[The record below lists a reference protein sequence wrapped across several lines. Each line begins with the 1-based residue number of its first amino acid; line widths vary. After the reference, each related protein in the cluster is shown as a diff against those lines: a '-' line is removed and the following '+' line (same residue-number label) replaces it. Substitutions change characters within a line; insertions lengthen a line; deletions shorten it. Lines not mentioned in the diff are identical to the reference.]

1 MTGDG
6 LGPQATDLLREA
18 HRDVPSHARRAQ
30 MWEGIE
36 AGVVAGGTVAA
47 AGTVKALSGLTKVL
61 LGAVIGGALVAG
73 LTASL
78 VPPKLNDDLSM
89 VGSPSRPV
97 IVVRKV
103 VEAPSVTM
111 GGPAANGTDLEFG
124 NDDLARAS
132 NADSLTN
139 GGGLAPSSNGTG
151 PGGGSLV
158 HSNSPNGT
166 ESNGASVSRTSNANR
181 GSTSVNGTGA
191 PNAHEDPLVRE
202 ARLVAEARGALLRG
216 DPSQALKIL
225 KVARSTPNPGLEPEE
240 LSLQARALRELG
252 ASAEA
257 DAVEKDLALRFP
269 ENALGR

>member
-61 LGAVIGGALVAG
+61 LGVVIGGALVAG

-89 VGSPSRPV
+89 VGNPSQPV
-97 IVVRKV
+97 MVVRKV
-103 VEAPSVTM
+103 VEAPAVVM
-111 GGPAANGTDLEFG
+111 GGGLATTGTDLELG
-124 NDDLARAS
+124 NDDLARS
-132 NADSLTN
+132 GNADSLANGNNGLASSSGGAPSKGALANSGSPTN
-139 GGGLAPSSNGTG
+139 GTHGANVNASRGT
-151 PGGGSLV
+151 S
-158 HSNSPNGT
+158 
-166 ESNGASVSRTSNANR
+166 GANA
-181 GSTSVNGTGA
+181 S
-191 PNAHEDPLVRE
+191 AHEDPLVRE

-240 LSLQARALRELG
+240 LALQARALRDLG
-252 ASAEA
+252 ANAEA
-257 DAVEKDLALRFP
+257 DAVEKDLARRFP